1 MLSERRIVQMAIVRS
16 SEGVKFEN
24 SSHIFTFGRSCG
36 PGFSVV
42 QLNRLLD

>member
-24 SSHIFTFGRSCG
+24 SSHI
-36 PGFSVV
+36 PP
-42 QLNRLLD
+42 LDDRVAPA